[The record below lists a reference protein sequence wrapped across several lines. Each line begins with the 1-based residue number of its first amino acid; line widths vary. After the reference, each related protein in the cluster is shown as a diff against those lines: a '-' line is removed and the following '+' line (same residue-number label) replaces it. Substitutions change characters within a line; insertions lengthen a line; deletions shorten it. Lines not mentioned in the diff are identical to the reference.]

1 MWPPPYHISL
11 NDWTCYILI
20 LLTGNT
26 NSVGGWPYCGNLP
39 WHRIAHYS
47 QLNTLPLCCQNFVQ
61 GIKYV
66 KNRDI
71 IICAQ
76 CTSHPFMPEQLRM
89 MDHICEDFLTDRMG
103 LQCTKSSESMIYTA
117 VKKRYSV
124 LLPNINQR
132 PTLMHQAH
140 FNFNMLP

>member
-1 MWPPPYHISL
+1 MWEVGHTAG
-11 NDWTCYILI
+11 TCRDIELPITANLI
-20 LLTGNT
+20 LY
-26 NSVGGWPYCGNLP
+26 P
-39 WHRIAHYS
+39 
-47 QLNTLPLCCQNFVQ
+47 CCQNFVQ

-76 CTSHPFMPEQLRM
+76 CTSHLFIPEQLRM

-140 FNFNMLP
+140 FNFNMFNMQRGRSLPLLENAKKIAAAWC